1 MSVPADTSLHARD
14 QARSRYTEGLERLK
28 GGDLEGGR
36 QRLEAAV
43 DLDPSLALAHY
54 ELGNCLRRLQR
65 PEEAETALKAALTAD
80 PHLSPAS
87 FSLAFLYRETGRLEA
102 ARDCLLTL
110 CQVEAGDPLLHQV
123 GGLLADFGCY
133 QEAVDVY
140 ARLVRQSP
148 QPASFQRL
156 GEYCQKLGRFEEAA
170 DAYTQAIRLDPTR
183 GAAYM
188 LLANTRRLQ
197 ESDRPLRELF
207 AAALGRQDLD
217 PVNRACVHFALG
229 KLHDDLKEYDQA
241 FAHFQEANALRRQ
254 QFSFDREAWRGFVE
268 RTRRVFEQVVFP
280 EPMGSQDLPRP
291 GFVLGML
298 RSGTTLVERLLSNLP
313 GVGSAGET
321 ELLDSFI
328 ERITTFKGRPYPECI
343 LDLDAGELATIA
355 GDFRR
360 QASLGHPG
368 KALVLDKNPLNFMHI
383 GLIALLFPEA
393 SIVHCR
399 RDPLDTCLS
408 IYFQNFAHARN
419 NYAYDLGD
427 IAAFYAGYERLMD
440 LWRALLPGRVK
451 EVRYEEVVSQP
462 ESCMHVLQADLGLE
476 WSAEAIR
483 PQANPATI
491 STASVWQARQP
502 IYTGSAGRWRNYA
515 RHLPPLQDA
524 LRENRALFSRGSS

>member
-1 MSVPADTSLHARD
+1 LV
-14 QARSRYTEGLERLK
+14 
-28 GGDLEGGR
+28 
-36 QRLEAAV
+36 EAV
-43 DLDPSLALAHY
+43 GLDPDLALAHY
-54 ELGNCLRRLQR
+54 ELGNCLRGLRR
-65 PEEAETALKAALTAD
+65 PEEAEAALKTALRVD
-80 PHLSPAS
+80 PRLAPAC

-102 ARDCLLTL
+102 ARDCLLEL
-110 CQVEAGDPLLHQV
+110 CRISSGDQGLLHQT
-123 GGLLADFGCY
+123 GGLLADLGCY
-133 QEAVDVY
+133 QEAADIY
-140 ARLVRQSP
+140 ARLVRDAP
-148 QPASFQRL
+148 LAASFQRL
-156 GEYCQKLGRFEEAA
+156 GEYSQKLGRFEAAA
-170 DAYTQAIRLDPTR
+170 DAYSQAIRLDPTR

-197 ESDRPLRELF
+197 EPDRPLRELF
-207 AAALGRQDLD
+207 AAALDRQDLGPD
-217 PVNRACVHFALG
+217 DRACVHFALG

-241 FAHFQEANALRRQ
+241 FTHFQEANALRRR
-254 QFSFDREAWRGFVE
+254 QFSFDRAAWRGFVE
-268 RTRRVFEQVVFP
+268 RSQRVFAQVKFP
-280 EPMGSQDLPRP
+280 GPADPDLPRP

-313 GVGSAGET
+313 QVASAGET

-328 ERITTFKGRPYPECI
+328 ERISVLKGRPYPECI
-343 LDLDAGELATIA
+343 LDLDADELAAIA

-360 QASLGHPG
+360 QASLAHPG

-393 SIVHCR
+393 PIVHCR

-408 IYFQNFAHARN
+408 VYFQNFAHTRN

-427 IAAFYAGYERLMD
+427 IAAFYAGYESLMD
-440 LWRALLPGRVK
+440 VWQAFLPGRLK

-462 ESCMHVLQADLGLE
+462 ESSMRALQADLGLE

-502 IYTGSAGRWRNYA
+502 IYTGSMGRWRNYA

-524 LRENRALFSRGSS
+524 LRENRALFSRGGF